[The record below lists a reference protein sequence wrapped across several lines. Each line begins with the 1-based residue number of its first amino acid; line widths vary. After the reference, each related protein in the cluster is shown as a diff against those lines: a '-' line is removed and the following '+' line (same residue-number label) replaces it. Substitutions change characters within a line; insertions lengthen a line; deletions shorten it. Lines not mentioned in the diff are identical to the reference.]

1 MIRKL
6 ILFVIVSLAVCSAA
20 FAAPP
25 AGHSA
30 SLACTKLQASMG
42 ATFATTYP
50 SFGSCVSSF
59 APLDQGNAASAQAAC
74 TKEQADASF
83 ATSHSG
89 KTFDQFYGS
98 GAKGKNAFGQCV
110 SSKVQASEAA
120 EQQATPNPA
129 QSCRTSRKTL
139 GTTTFNNAWGTNAN
153 KSNAFGKCVA
163 KTAHDQTT
171 DVVNAATTCRT
182 DATVTSPTAAADA
195 FGKCVSAKSK
205 AASAAQQQ
213 ATINAA
219 KTCSALL
226 KANSTKFNTTYK
238 TFGRCVSQHPNG

>member
-6 ILFVIVSLAVCSAA
+6 ILFVIVSLAACSAA

-30 SLACTKLQASMG
+30 SLACTKLQASLG

-59 APLDQGNAASAQAAC
+59 AALDQGNAATAQAAC
-74 TKEQADASF
+74 TKEQADATF
-83 ATSHSG
+83 AASHSS

-129 QSCRTSRKTL
+129 QSCRASRTAM
-139 GTTTFNNAWGTNAN
+139 GTTNFNNLWGSNAN

-163 KTAHDQTT
+163 KTAHDQTAN
-171 DVVNAATTCRT
+171 VVNAATQCRT

-195 FGKCVSAKSK
+195 YGKCVSAKSK

-219 KTCSALL
+219 KTCSGLL
-226 KANSTKFNTTYK
+226 KADSVKFKNTYK
-238 TFGRCVSQHPNG
+238 TFGRCVSLHPNG